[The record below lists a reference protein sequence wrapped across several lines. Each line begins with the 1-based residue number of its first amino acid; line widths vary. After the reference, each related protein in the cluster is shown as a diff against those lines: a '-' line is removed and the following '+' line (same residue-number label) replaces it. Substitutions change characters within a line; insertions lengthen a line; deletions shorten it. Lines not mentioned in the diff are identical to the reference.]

1 MTDLNTTEANEA
13 PTSDATMLNPA
24 DFTPKTEPTRKFSGD
39 AHGIAEA
46 ASELRKSRE
55 RPAIKRWKLDG
66 EKTFRDAREAA
77 PWLSAN
83 RKIARADERAARMG
97 TDALIAGFAVGLEN
111 KLKQEARERRAPGCC
126 DPDVSGQE
134 AGRDDHRPLG
144 RQACST
150 GE

>member
-77 PWLSAN
+77 PWRPQIENPPVTSVPRAQAQMRSPLALLSAWRN
-83 RKIARADERAARMG
+83 SSS
-97 TDALIAGFAVGLEN
+97 N
-111 KLKQEARERRAPGCC
+111 
-126 DPDVSGQE
+126 
-134 AGRDDHRPLG
+134 
-144 RQACST
+144 
-150 GE
+150 

>member
-1 MTDLNTTEANEA
+1 VTDVTTTNEATEAPSTDA
-13 PTSDATMLNPA
+13 PMLDPSQFRPA
-24 DFTPKTEPTRKFSGD
+24 TEPAKTFRGD
-39 AHGIAEA
+39 ASGIGDA
-46 ASELRKSRE
+46 ADELRESRAKPE
-55 RPAIKRWKLDG
+55 PAIKRWKLDG

-97 TDALIAGFAVGLEN
+97 TDAFIAGFAVGLEN

-134 AGRDDHRPLG
+134 AGRDDHRPRG
-144 RQACST
+144 C
-150 GE
+150 